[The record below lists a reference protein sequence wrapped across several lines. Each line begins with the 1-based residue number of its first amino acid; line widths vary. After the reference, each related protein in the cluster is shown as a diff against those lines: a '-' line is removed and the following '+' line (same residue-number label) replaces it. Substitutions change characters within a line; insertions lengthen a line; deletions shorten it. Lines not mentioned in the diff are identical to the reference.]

1 MIPQV
6 PIGASESTRQNPI
19 PVIRQHVERSCPNT
33 MRRMR
38 AVTIA
43 DGELAIREHPDP
55 EPGPG
60 EILVRIRAAGLN
72 GADMLQRRGLYPAPP
87 GSPQDI
93 PGLELAGEVVARGP
107 AAERFEVGDRVM
119 AITGGG
125 GQAELCVLHE
135 RAAMPVPEGLSWAEA
150 GGLPEV
156 FTTAH
161 DALFTQAGLVAG
173 DRLLVH
179 GGAGGVGTAAVQLG
193 RAAGAIVTATV
204 RNEALRP
211 AVAELGAEVVEPE
224 GFEERGPFDVVLEL
238 VGAPNFEGDLAALA
252 TGGRLV
258 IIGVGAGAKTELNLL
273 ALMGKRASIRG
284 STLRARPLEEKAA
297 AMRGVERH
305 VLPLVDS
312 GAVRVPVARELPFE
326 QAAEGYELFTAGGKL
341 GKIVLTVG

>member
-1 MIPQV
+1 
-6 PIGASESTRQNPI
+6 
-19 PVIRQHVERSCPNT
+19 
-33 MRRMR
+33 MRKMR
-38 AVTIA
+38 AVTIV
-43 DGELAIREHPDP
+43 DGELEIREHPDP

-60 EILVRIRAAGLN
+60 EILVRIRGAGLN

-107 AAERFEVGDRVM
+107 AAERFEEGDRVM

-135 RAAMPVPEGLSWAEA
+135 RAAMPVPERLGWPEA

-179 GGAGGVGTAAVQLG
+179 GAAGGVGTAAVQLG
-193 RAAGAIVTATV
+193 RAAGALVTATV
-204 RNEALRP
+204 RNDSLRP
-211 AVAELGAEVVEPE
+211 AVSELGADAVEPE
-224 GFEERGPFDVVLEL
+224 GFEDLGPFDVVLEL
-238 VGAPNFEGDLAALA
+238 VGAPNFEGNLKALA

-273 ALMGKRASIRG
+273 ALMGKRASVRG

-297 AMRGVERH
+297 AMRGVERQ
-305 VLPLVDS
+305 VLPLVES
-312 GAVRVPVARELPFE
+312 GSVRVPVARTLTLE
-326 QAAEGYELFTAGGKL
+326 QATEAYDLFAAGGKL